1 MQSPI
6 RVSHQLI
13 TEVFFSVVGEDDFGR
28 PIPPEQQ
35 PGLRIFRLTK
45 AIVVPS
51 CAMIPMWLQPPSCT
65 WSLHPCTYCTS
76 HVYIRGVQTTANEP
90 LLTYR

>member
-13 TEVFFSVVGEDDFGR
+13 TEVFFSVMGEDDFGR
-28 PIPPEQQ
+28 PIAKDQQ

-45 AIVVPS
+45 SIVVPS
-51 CAMIPMWLQPPSCT
+51 CAMIPLWLQPPSCM
-65 WSLHPCTYCTS
+65 SSARLSPCPFWELAAEL
-76 HVYIRGVQTTANEP
+76 R
-90 LLTYR
+90 